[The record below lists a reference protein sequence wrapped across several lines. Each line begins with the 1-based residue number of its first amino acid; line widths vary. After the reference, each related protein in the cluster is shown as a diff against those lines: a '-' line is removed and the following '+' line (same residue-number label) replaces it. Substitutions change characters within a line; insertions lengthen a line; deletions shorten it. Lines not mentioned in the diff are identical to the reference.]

1 MTSGKRFGESPMRVS
16 GFSLVV
22 GAFFLISNAS
32 VAQELFEQEP
42 GTVISI
48 DAAALPQPYTPPS
61 PANPPRTI
69 PKPARAMPIVMPGFS
84 VNEFARG
91 LKNARN
97 LKTAPD
103 GTVFL
108 SEPRI
113 GQITLLRDSDG
124 DGRAETITAYAN
136 GFRNPHGIAI
146 GDGFI
151 LVGDLNG
158 VWRLPYKS
166 GDTKAKADA
175 VKVTS
180 RRALGDPG
188 GHSTRNVVL
197 HPDGSRFYVAIGS
210 RGNIAEEPI
219 PRATIQEFLIDG
231 SGQRTFATG
240 LRNPVGTAFYPGTT
254 DLYTVVNERDG
265 LHDELVPEYM
275 TKVVDGG
282 FYGWPYSYIGSNP
295 QPNFFDRKPELVASA
310 LVPDTLFRSHS
321 APIGLTFY
329 TADQFPPSY
338 QGGAFVTLH
347 GSWNAAQPRGYN
359 VVYVPFENGAPKNE
373 YQIFASGF
381 WARGE
386 DRAQVWG
393 RPSGITVADDGALL
407 IADDVSQT
415 VWRVTY
421 DGGS

>member
-1 MTSGKRFGESPMRVS
+1 MLVRPCGESLMTASRRALVA
-16 GFSLVV
+16 SLLLLSPTV
-22 GAFFLISNAS
+22 ANAQ
-32 VAQELFEQEP
+32 ALFEQAP

-48 DAAALPQPYTPPS
+48 DVTALPQPYTPAS

-69 PKPARAMPIVMPGFS
+69 PKPARATPSVISGFT
-84 VNEFARG
+84 VNEYARG

-103 GTVFL
+103 GAVFL

-113 GQITLLRDSDG
+113 GQITLLRDADG
-124 DGRAETITAYAN
+124 DGRAETITAFAD
-136 GFRNPHGIAI
+136 GFRNPHGIAV

-158 VWRLPYKS
+158 VWRMPYS
-166 GDTKAKADA
+166 AGDTKTSAEP
-175 VKVTS
+175 VQVTP

-197 HPDGSRFYVAIGS
+197 HPDGTRFYVAIGS

-219 PRATIQEFLIDG
+219 PRATIQEFQIDG

-240 LRNPVGTAFYPGTT
+240 LRNPVGTAFYPGTN

-275 TKVVDGG
+275 TRVKDGG
-282 FYGWPYSYIGSNP
+282 FYGWPYSYLGSNP
-295 QPNFFDRKPELVASA
+295 QPNFADRKPELVASA
-310 LVPDTLFRSHS
+310 IVPDTLFRSHS

-329 TADQFPPSY
+329 MADQFPSSY
-338 QGGAFVTLH
+338 LGGAFVTLH

-359 VVYVPFENGAPKNE
+359 VVYVPFENGQPKNE
-373 YQIFASGF
+373 YTVFASGF
-381 WARGE
+381 WSRGE

-393 RPSGITVADDGALL
+393 RPSGITVANDGALL

-415 VWRVTY
+415 IWRVTY
-421 DGGS
+421 DGDE

>member
-1 MTSGKRFGESPMRVS
+1 MR
-16 GFSLVV
+16 
-22 GAFFLISNAS
+22 AS
-32 VAQELFEQEP
+32 CRALLACGLLFASTAAYADELFEQIP

-48 DAAALPQPYTPPS
+48 DFAVLPQPYSPAS

-69 PKPARAMPIVMPGFS
+69 PKPVRAMPTVLPGFT

-97 LKTAPD
+97 LKVAPD

-113 GQITLLRDSDG
+113 GQITLLRDADG
-124 DGRAETITAYAN
+124 DGRAETIRAFAD

-151 LVGDLNG
+151 LVGDLNA
-158 VWRLPYKS
+158 VWRLPFVS
-166 GDTKAKADA
+166 GDTKATAEPSQ
-175 VKVTS
+175 VTP
-180 RRALGDPG
+180 RRALGDPS

-197 HPDGSRFYVAIGS
+197 HPDGTRFYVAIGS
-210 RGNIAEEPI
+210 RGNIAEEPL
-219 PRATIQEFLIDG
+219 PHATIQEFQIDG

-240 LRNPVGTAFYPGTT
+240 LRNPVGTEFYPGTT

-265 LHDELVPEYM
+265 LQDELVPEYM
-275 TKVVDGG
+275 TRVQDGG
-282 FYGWPYSYIGSNP
+282 FYGWPYSYLGSNP
-295 QPNFFDRKPELVASA
+295 QPNFADRKPELVASA

-329 TADQFPPSY
+329 TAKHFPAAY

-359 VVYVPFENGAPKNE
+359 VVYVPFENGQSKNE
-373 YQIFASGF
+373 YTVFASGF

-393 RPSGITVADDGALL
+393 RPSGIAVAADGALL

-415 VWRVTY
+415 IWRVSY
-421 DGGS
+421 EGKG

>member
-1 MTSGKRFGESPMRVS
+1 MMAKIKFCAAVCFL
-16 GFSLVV
+16 FSVT
-22 GAFFLISNAS
+22 APQ
-32 VAQELFEQEP
+32 AQELFEQAP

-48 DAAALPQPYTPPS
+48 DIAALPQPYSPPS

-69 PKPARAMPIVMPGFS
+69 PKPARAMPLVMPGFA

-97 LKTAPD
+97 LKVAPD
-103 GTVFL
+103 GAVFL

-113 GQITLLRDSDG
+113 GQITLLRDTDG
-124 DGRAETITAYAN
+124 DGRADSMTAFAD
-136 GFRNPHGIAI
+136 GFRNPHGLAI
-146 GDGFI
+146 GEDFI
-151 LVGDLNG
+151 LVGDLDG
-158 VWRLPYKS
+158 IWRLPYTS
-166 GDTKAKADA
+166 GDTKTRAPA
-175 VKVTS
+175 VQVTP

-197 HPDGSRFYVAIGS
+197 HPDGTRFYVAIGS
-210 RGNIAEEPI
+210 RGNIAEEPA
-219 PRATIQEFLIDG
+219 PRATIQEFQIDG
-231 SGQRTFATG
+231 SDQRTFASG
-240 LRNPVGTAFYPGTT
+240 LRNPVGTAFNPGTN

-275 TKVVDGG
+275 TRVQDGG
-282 FYGWPYSYIGSNP
+282 FYGWPYSYLGSNP
-295 QPNFFDRKPELVASA
+295 QPNFADRRPDLVAA
-310 LVPDTLFRSHS
+310 ARIPDTLFRSHS

-329 TADQFPPSY
+329 TSDQFPAHY

-359 VVYVPFENGAPKNE
+359 VVFVPFENNQPKNE
-373 YQIFASGF
+373 YTVFASGF

-386 DRAQVWG
+386 ERAEVWG
-393 RPSGITVADDGALL
+393 RPSGIAVAADGALL

-415 VWRVTY
+415 IWRITY
-421 DGGS
+421 DGED